1 MYKPKASA
9 FKDHGWG
16 PELAVIACQRVKASS
31 CLKRSFP
38 ANSGRTR
45 RIFESPI
52 LAVPPRPRCSVH
64 AILGTRRRSTE
75 LLYTRLGSSA
85 FPQLPYALTMTML
98 HFSPPSFFWR
108 AVLSSFFFAW
118 SIPLFPCLKKRAFQ
132 RPFRACPLG
141 HSTRVSESR
150 KSSYTKTKTRKP
162 KQCSLLSYSSSVE
175 LKGRIYEAT
184 AECLKLRSS
193 FPSSVELQDLIYEAT
208 ECLSFCSR
216 FQWAPCADFCYHS
229 NE

>member
-1 MYKPKASA
+1 MVHPRLLRGHQHYCQSLQPRVAKANTGGGLVYKPKASA

-52 LAVPPRPRCSVH
+52 LTVPPRPRCSVH

-98 HFSPPSFFWR
+98 HFSPPSFFL
-108 AVLSSFFFAW
+108 AG
-118 SIPLFPCLKKRAFQ
+118 CAF
-132 RPFRACPLG
+132 RPFFCMVNPDFSLPKKASFSKALSRVPPGPLY
-141 HSTRVSESR
+141 TRQRVAE
-150 KSSYTKTKTRKP
+150 K
-162 KQCSLLSYSSSVE
+162 LL
-175 LKGRIYEAT
+175 R
-184 AECLKLRSS
+184 
-193 FPSSVELQDLIYEAT
+193 
-208 ECLSFCSR
+208 
-216 FQWAPCADFCYHS
+216 
-229 NE
+229 